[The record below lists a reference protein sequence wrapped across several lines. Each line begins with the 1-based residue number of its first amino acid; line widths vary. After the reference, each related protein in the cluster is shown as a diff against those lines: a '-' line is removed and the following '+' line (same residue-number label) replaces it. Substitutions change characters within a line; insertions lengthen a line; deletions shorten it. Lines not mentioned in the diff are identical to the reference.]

1 MKLLSYVGFLLAG
14 VVAGAAIV
22 IAALKYYL
30 DMSQPYV
37 VLAVAFVALQLL
49 ATLVRKALGKP
60 RQLRTAI
67 FAVAIDAAAF
77 AIGGVA
83 AMHGL
88 LAIYP
93 PNFT

>member
-1 MKLLSYVGFLLAG
+1 MKLLGYVGFLLAG
-14 VVAGAAIV
+14 VVTGAAIV
-22 IAALKYYL
+22 IAALRFYL

-37 VLAVAFVALQLL
+37 VMAVAFVALQLI
-49 ATLVRKALGKP
+49 AMLVRKARGKP
-60 RQLRTAI
+60 RLLRTAI
-67 FAVAIDAAAF
+67 FAVAIEAAAF

-83 AMHGL
+83 TLHGL